1 VGLRGNYTYNK
12 VISGHAVAMSVDP
25 NELQDLIHAFSLLS
39 FAAAKCNGF
48 PGMIIDGDDLM
59 EGVHEKPIS
68 HEEDTDIEK
77 MW

>member
-1 VGLRGNYTYNK
+1 
-12 VISGHAVAMSVDP
+12 MSSQCLSIP
-25 NELQDLIHAFSLLS
+25 TSFKTFSLLS

-48 PGMIIDGDDLM
+48 PGMIIDGGDSM

>member
-12 VISGHAVAMSVDP
+12 VISGHVVAMSADP
-25 NELQDLIHAFSLLS
+25 NELQDLVHSFCLLT

-48 PGMIIDGDDLM
+48 PGMIIDGGDSM
-59 EGVHEKPIS
+59 EGVHEKPMS
-68 HEEDTDIEK
+68 HEEATHIEK